1 MAATLPE
8 RIASITVLN
17 APVLVGHFHRPWVME
32 PFAHRGIGAVYLW
45 LLTPPLF
52 RWLMG
57 RQGVADLTK
66 VSRAELDAY
75 PALLR
80 YGDGGRAFLKIMRGF
95 ELTQAKE
102 DLYTAVLRDRRYP
115 VQIVW
120 GGQDPS
126 LTLAVRGEQALRAAG
141 LTEVTML
148 PGKHFLQED
157 QAPAIAEA
165 VVAIARLAGQP
176 EDQAWP

>member
-1 MAATLPE
+1 
-8 RIASITVLN
+8 
-17 APVLVGHFHRPWVME
+17 ME
-32 PFAHRGIGAVYLW
+32 PFAHRGISAAYLRM
-45 LLTPPLF
+45 LTPRLF

-66 VSRAELDAY
+66 VSDAELDAY
-75 PALLR
+75 LALLR
-80 YGDGGRAFLKIMRGF
+80 HGDGGRAFLKIMRGF

-102 DLYTAVLRDRRYP
+102 DRYTAALRDRRYP

-126 LTLAVRGEQALRAAG
+126 LTLAVRGEQARRAAD
-141 LTEVTML
+141 LAEVIVL

-157 QAPAIAEA
+157 QAPAIADA
-165 VVAIARLAGQP
+165 VAAIARLPGSA
-176 EDQAWP
+176 